1 MTKTVTPH
9 VTGDLARYRE
19 PDIELADRADILAM
33 QRERLSEIVDYALSN
48 SALTKELWAAH
59 GLGRGDVRTMEDFLD
74 RAPFFVQ
81 SDSTDYGMRTGDA
94 FGGLLSMPRSQ
105 VEVVASTSGT
115 TGIPMALP
123 QYADNPR
130 VVSSSRDL
138 HEEGLRAGDT
148 LLRMNIVSRGGLISQ
163 SSRVTDGLGVRTVT
177 LNNNPDSAAAVIEA
191 AERFSP
197 VSFHIMSRPLMI
209 ALNDC
214 AAEKGIEL
222 NEAFSSFHTVTFGG
236 EPLGDAGRSQLKRWF
251 SRVRVHTGLGNTVAA
266 VECLEADGGHTWED
280 LVLIEVLDPQT
291 RLPVP
296 EGEVGELVVTTLM
309 EKAMPLLRFRTEDLV
324 RFTSTR
330 CGCGRTHGRIWTVGR
345 LGDGVRVAGKVI
357 LPSDLLAVLA
367 LFPETQAGLCQLIRP
382 KHEEQEE
389 QVLRLRVGRAE
400 GRSDTELGA
409 AMQQAVMERLGIES
423 NPSFIPNATLLSS
436 GPGYKIPRIVK
447 E

>member
-1 MTKTVTPH
+1 MTATAAVG
-9 VTGDLARYRE
+9 GDPARYRE
-19 PDIELADRADILAM
+19 PEIELADRADIVSM
-33 QRERLSEIVDYALSN
+33 QRERLTEIIGYALAN

-59 GLGRGDVRTMEDFLD
+59 GLRAADVRTMEDFLD

-81 SDSTDYGMRTGDA
+81 NDSTDFGARTGDP

-130 VVSSSRDL
+130 AVSSSRDL
-138 HEEGLRAGDT
+138 HEEGLRQGDT
-148 LLRMNIVSRGGLISQ
+148 MLRMNIVSRGGLIQQ
-163 SSRVTDGLGVRTVT
+163 SSRVTDPLEIRTVT
-177 LNNNPDSAAAVIEA
+177 MNNNPASAAAVIDA
-191 AERFSP
+191 AQRFSP

-214 AAEKGIEL
+214 ATERGIDL
-222 NEAFSSFHTVTFGG
+222 NEAFSSFRTVTFGG
-236 EPLGDAGRSQLKRWF
+236 EPLGDAGRAQLKSWF

-280 LVLIEVLDPQT
+280 LVLIEVLDPET
-291 RLPVP
+291 RLPVA

-324 RFTSTR
+324 RFTSAR

-345 LGDGVRVAGKVI
+345 LGDGVRVAGKVV
-357 LPSDLLAVLA
+357 LPSDLLPILA
-367 LFPETQAGLCQLIRP
+367 QFPETQAGLCQLVQP
-382 KHEEQEE
+382 KQEE
-389 QVLRLRVGRAE
+389 KVLRIRVGRAD
-400 GRSDTELGA
+400 GRSDTDLGA
-409 AMQQAVMERLGIES
+409 AMQQAVMARLGLES
-423 NPSFIPNATLLSS
+423 EPTFVANTTLLSS
-436 GPGYKIPRIVK
+436 GPGYKISRIIK